1 MLCNHCGCDITG
13 GMTETCPECG
23 GRVSP
28 PRGLF
33 RVISWVED
41 AAISFMLL
49 SMILI
54 VLVQIFLRN
63 FYSTGVSGG
72 AEIVRHLVL
81 WVAFLGAGIAARE
94 RKHIKIDIA
103 QRMLSYRL
111 RHLSEVVTDLFATVV
126 CGILLYASIQFVIS
140 DYGTGTTI
148 AFFDLPIWMLELVI
162 PLGYLAVT
170 VRYSLYTL
178 ESLVKLVKGE

>member
-1 MLCNHCGCDITG
+1 MRCTQCGSDNLG
-13 GMTETCPECG
+13 GMTEICPECG
-23 GRVSP
+23 GRISP
-28 PRGLF
+28 PHGLLK
-33 RVISWVED
+33 VISWVED

-103 QRMLSYRL
+103 QRMLSPRL
-111 RHLSEVVTDLFATVV
+111 RYLAEFITDLFTTVI

-140 DYGTGTTI
+140 DRDTGTTI
-148 AFFDLPIWMLELVI
+148 AFFNISIWVLELVI
-162 PLGYLAVT
+162 PLGYSAVT
-170 VRYSLYTL
+170 IRYCIYCLQ
-178 ESLVKLVKGE
+178 SLVKLVKGV